1 MQKLSL
7 GFNLFII
14 FIILEIMSLLI
25 VGRYLGIWLTV
36 LSIVW
41 FSIMGLALLWWQSK
55 ILFKFKDLFN
65 KSLVNSVSPVQS
77 LSRSIRFLVAGLL
90 FMSPGFFSNLLAII
104 ILLFPSYLF
113 FTIFPY
119 HRRFSWVKSFFAE
132 EEFSSSNFGL
142 YKKKTHFNSKD
153 IIECQFSEVDKEN

>member
-14 FIILEIMSLLI
+14 FIILEIMSLFI

-113 FTIFPY
+113 FTIFLSSP
-119 HRRFSWVKSFFAE
+119 FFL
-132 EEFSSSNFGL
+132 GQKL
-142 YKKKTHFNSKD
+142 
-153 IIECQFSEVDKEN
+153 ICGGR

>member
-7 GFNLFII
+7 GFNL

-104 ILLFPSYLF
+104 ILLLSL
-113 FTIFPY
+113 I
-119 HRRFSWVKSFFAE
+119 H
-132 EEFSSSNFGL
+132 
-142 YKKKTHFNSKD
+142 
-153 IIECQFSEVDKEN
+153 I